1 VRIDIFD
8 VIGRLTATLVNEAFD
23 PGVHT
28 VRWNGEDNRG
38 RVVAPGLYFV
48 RMQASGFSG
57 VTKVIKVK

>member
-1 VRIDIFD
+1 
-8 VIGRLTATLVNEAFD
+8 LVDETFD

-28 VRWNGEDNRG
+28 VGWDGEDNRG

-57 VTKVIKVK
+57 VTKVIKIK